1 MSNVALHFGLLYLA
15 WASSEALAE
24 TGASHG
30 KIVNI
35 KKVQHQKV
43 LGGLAETTLL
53 PCVFSV
59 LPTSAIDPSGLP
71 DPPRIK
77 WTKVMLEGGK
87 RKEIP
92 VLVAKNNTVKLNP
105 VYQGRA
111 ILPGYAANHYNA
123 SLQLAAL
130 QTSDSG
136 IYRCEVVVGIN
147 DERDTVPLEVTGAIF
162 HYRNGSS
169 RYSLSFQAAQRACA
183 LNSARMASPAQLLA
197 AFHDGF
203 DNCDAGWLS
212 DGTVRYP
219 IRLPRPG
226 CYGDKSQLPGIRSYG
241 ERDPGELYDVYCYI
255 KDHKGKVFHVTAPG
269 KLNLTEAEGRCQ
281 AQNAELA
288 TTGQLYLAWRK
299 GFDQCDAGWLADGS
313 ARYPINVPRRN
324 CGGDIP
330 GVRTIY
336 QMPNRTGF
344 PDPAS
349 KYDAYCYEAVNG
361 EWPSK
366 HAMDSEASGR
376 SVQGQVEHKTK
387 QEPLEHSKGQE
398 GDGEPITVGRL
409 TVAEWGETPSNGTNG
424 TQVVEMYLHLGTNI
438 SDPEHQNLT
447 RLETPSVVIEEH
459 NSTSSTNV
467 ISSGAGSSLT
477 QSVLDADLTKEPE
490 GSGLD
495 AYRDQLSIS
504 TPGAVTVGGD
514 ERPSKMSKEE
524 EGRGKLAGPV
534 SSQSQAS
541 SALHD
546 NKIVVGEL
554 ISKEKNDW
562 RTEAEDPESQR
573 VQNAGEESVSVSPME
588 VLDILKSASPTNRD
602 ALNLLP
608 ISRSSP
614 TKEARLGIM
623 VIDESNDL
631 PLLDPLDESKDK
643 SPDNDW
649 GHLENQLTRQIV
661 PETITEVPFGQQ
673 PLVEP
678 DASLKAPTDVTH
690 QNPARG
696 TQAPLYTSTSF
707 AGTENKRVT
716 PPDHTA
722 AVDSGHP
729 PTPDHVGQKE
739 ASSSLGSLKLE
750 GTKAKRANVGLW
762 VGSEGEGT
770 SAEARPQGD
779 SGREETGASLGS
791 GREGPGVEGMG
802 LGGKV
807 AVSTTS
813 PRTEPSTQVKPS
825 LKASRD
831 MTVKEK
837 AEEVSTSTK
846 PTGVYRRLG
855 IKIPVLRRFGQKDNS
870 QPASG
875 NVSGEQRGA
884 SPPSPVKGTDI
895 PLVGKSEES
904 NQEQSR
910 AETATRAR
918 EQVGSQTEMKV
929 QSSGIPELL
938 SHPQYSSN
946 SHTSPGVEAASSF
959 SDATNAV
966 GSGEEEATFQDL
978 FASGNSGLATLSA
991 PTTGDHEWSQ
1001 AATTSVPI
1009 QQLSGGLQG
1018 TAGTVDGYLEGYTA
1032 PSTHPDHVLATESV
1046 TEQPQRLTTAG
1057 VEMDRLEE
1065 GKGNPPASIGTNSAG
1080 WLQSSTG
1087 NPMETQEAG
1096 TFSHTQEPTT
1106 SIDGGV
1112 STARATKT
1120 ELVNMEQ
1127 EQNSS
1132 VTEMF
1137 SSIDQEN
1144 LEDQKE
1150 TTAVAHGDYSAPETL
1165 SSGSTV
1171 SAGTYIELGASS
1183 PQVTD
1188 PNDIKIAV
1196 TGEGGGN
1203 KSGSDLHTVGVDSPR
1218 EESTVEEPQLE
1229 TGETRGPQASA
1240 TPLAVTGEPEAAIT
1254 GKEVGAGLATPGATV
1269 AADVLREEV
1278 IGGPAK
1284 IRPRGKL
1291 FKASHPFHS
1300 SLRGTRVGVSM
1311 SEPTRQQQGLETA
1324 QRMISPTPADEAPI
1338 ASEIMGLSLIEFTD
1352 ASGAA
1357 EDQAGGGLATSP
1369 ADTKVAVWTFMPTS
1383 EVLPTSTHS
1392 EEQLF
1397 SMPDTDPC
1405 QTNPCLH
1412 QGSCMSNSTMYTC
1425 VCVSGFTGENCEID
1439 IDECQANPCQNG
1451 ATCVDG
1457 INSFTC
1463 LCLPSYTGSLCEED
1477 TEGCDHNWDKF
1488 QGHCYRYFSHRR
1500 LWENAEKDCRGHGA
1514 HLVSIHSSQEMEFLN
1529 SMGREYTWIGL
1540 NDRTIEEDFQWTDST
1555 PLQYENWRE
1564 NQPDSFFAGGEDCV
1578 VTIKH
1583 ENGKWNDVPCNY
1595 NLPYICKKGTVLCGL
1610 PPNVEHAVII
1620 GRKKARYEIHS
1631 LVRYQCEDSFIQR
1644 HIPTIKCRSN
1654 GKWDKPKILC
1664 LNPSSGG
1671 RRSRRHPHKS
1681 SRKEKRK
1688 HRKNQAQ
1695 HLMDVRHYY

>member
-1 MSNVALHFGLLYLA
+1 MLISAGESLITCLSLALKYL
-15 WASSEALAE
+15 SPGGYLVTQSMLFERGERGRQL
-24 TGASHG
+24 SDRL
-30 KIVNI
+30 NI

-349 KYDAYCYEAVNG
+349 KYDAYCYEG
-361 EWPSK
+361 K
-366 HAMDSEASGR
+366 
-376 SVQGQVEHKTK
+376 
-387 QEPLEHSKGQE
+387 
-398 GDGEPITVGRL
+398 
-409 TVAEWGETPSNGTNG
+409 
-424 TQVVEMYLHLGTNI
+424 
-438 SDPEHQNLT
+438 
-447 RLETPSVVIEEH
+447 
-459 NSTSSTNV
+459 SSTW
-467 ISSGAGSSLT
+467 
-477 QSVLDADLTKEPE
+477 
-490 GSGLD
+490 
-495 AYRDQLSIS
+495 S
-504 TPGAVTVGGD
+504 TC
-514 ERPSKMSKEE
+514 
-524 EGRGKLAGPV
+524 
-534 SSQSQAS
+534 Q
-541 SALHD
+541 
-546 NKIVVGEL
+546 
-554 ISKEKNDW
+554 
-562 RTEAEDPESQR
+562 
-573 VQNAGEESVSVSPME
+573 
-588 VLDILKSASPTNRD
+588 
-602 ALNLLP
+602 
-608 ISRSSP
+608 
-614 TKEARLGIM
+614 
-623 VIDESNDL
+623 
-631 PLLDPLDESKDK
+631 
-643 SPDNDW
+643 
-649 GHLENQLTRQIV
+649 
-661 PETITEVPFGQQ
+661 
-673 PLVEP
+673 
-678 DASLKAPTDVTH
+678 
-690 QNPARG
+690 
-696 TQAPLYTSTSF
+696 
-707 AGTENKRVT
+707 
-716 PPDHTA
+716 
-722 AVDSGHP
+722 
-729 PTPDHVGQKE
+729 
-739 ASSSLGSLKLE
+739 
-750 GTKAKRANVGLW
+750 
-762 VGSEGEGT
+762 
-770 SAEARPQGD
+770 
-779 SGREETGASLGS
+779 ETGASLGS

-875 NVSGEQRGA
+875 IVSGEQRGA

-1137 SSIDQEN
+1137 SSIDQDN

-1150 TTAVAHGDYSAPETL
+1150 TTAMAHGDYSAPETL

-1278 IGGPAK
+1278 IGG
-1284 IRPRGKL
+1284 
-1291 FKASHPFHS
+1291 
-1300 SLRGTRVGVSM
+1300 
-1311 SEPTRQQQGLETA
+1311 
-1324 QRMISPTPADEAPI
+1324 
-1338 ASEIMGLSLIEFTD
+1338 
-1352 ASGAA
+1352 
-1357 EDQAGGGLATSP
+1357 
-1369 ADTKVAVWTFMPTS
+1369 TS
-1383 EVLPTSTHS
+1383 EDSSPREALQSFTSVPFFT
-1392 EEQLF
+1392 
-1397 SMPDTDPC
+1397 PWDKGGDTDPC